1 MLRGP
6 HGNIG
11 HLIRNSIFLL
21 SWNFSLSGMN
31 FKESQT
37 EKAGSRGVC
46 VVYDVMGESGS
57 QVVPQPPMLSY
68 TQFLRV
74 CLYMTTPDLSLWHMS
89 EIAPLH
95 L

>member
-1 MLRGP
+1 MLC
-6 HGNIG
+6 
-11 HLIRNSIFLL
+11 
-21 SWNFSLSGMN
+21 MN
-31 FKESQT
+31 FKRAKWRKQ
-37 EKAGSRGVC
+37 ADGVC
-46 VVYDVMGESGS
+46 VVYDVMCERGS

-74 CLYMTTPDLSLWHMS
+74 CLYMMTPDLSLWHML

>member
-1 MLRGP
+1 MVR
-6 HGNIG
+6 
-11 HLIRNSIFLL
+11 
-21 SWNFSLSGMN
+21 MN
-31 FKESQT
+31 FKGAKWRKQADGE
-37 EKAGSRGVC
+37 C

-74 CLYMTTPDLSLWHMS
+74 CLYMMTPDLSLWHMS